1 MRNKTLNLCL
11 LLVALIAMSCIPSSN
26 NYNQSQSQ
34 YYAQPS
40 HNSWQQ
46 RNNNNQASQ
55 YYGQQTQYNNQQS
68 QYNRQPSQYS
78 RQPAQNNNQQ
88 PRYNNQQAQYNNNAS
103 QYNRQP
109 QYNSSQRQAP
119 SQPSQSSAGVG
130 GSSIL
135 AMLGQQN
142 SAATGMM
149 MSAVKAKPPVELS
162 AEELE
167 HLEDTCES
175 CHDLNRVFWSR
186 GTRQTWETT
195 LAKEHHEDLGL
206 EEEDKEPL
214 YSIFRNFPVKEPWL
228 AASDKEYLEKQCSVC
243 HTLNRIFWNNGPR
256 EMWKSILNQ
265 KQHKEANMKPD
276 IKKHVFSILKQ
287 YLFDDEDAS

>member
-1 MRNKTLNLCL
+1 MRNKTLSLCL
-11 LLVALIAMSCIPSSN
+11 LLVALIAMSCVPSSN
-26 NYNQSQSQ
+26 NQSQSQ

-40 HNSWQQ
+40 YNGRQQ

-55 YYGQQTQYNNQQS
+55 YYGQQTQYNNRQS
-68 QYNRQPSQYS
+68 QYNQQPSQH
-78 RQPAQNNNQQ
+78 NNQQ
-88 PRYNNQQAQYNNNAS
+88 PQYNNNTS

-119 SQPSQSSAGVG
+119 AQPSAGIG

-135 AMLGQQN
+135 AMLGEQN

-149 MSAVKAKPPVELS
+149 MSAVNVKPPVELS
-162 AEELE
+162 AEEQEVLT
-167 HLEDTCES
+167 DNCES
-175 CHDLNRVFWSR
+175 CHDLNRVYWSR
-186 GTRQTWETT
+186 GTRETWETT
-195 LAKEHHEDLGL
+195 LSKEHHDDLGL
-206 EEEDKEPL
+206 EEEDKAPL

-243 HTLNRIFWNNGPR
+243 HTLNRIFWNTGPR

-265 KQHKEANMKPD
+265 KQHKAAKIKPD
-276 IKKHVFSILKQ
+276 IKRQVFSILKQ
-287 YLFDDEDAS
+287 YLFDDEDIS